1 MYVFGVS
8 PLTSALPA
16 IYLKKK
22 WKIPIILNVQDLWPE
37 YVTAIT
43 GLKNPLC
50 VCILDKLM
58 RYIYRSCDKILISSK
73 SYEQSIQRYLGTN
86 SDKIMFWPQYATV
99 EKVAK
104 SKVLFD
110 EMAFHIVFTGNIGEA
125 QGLDIAIETADML
138 KDFHV
143 QWHFIGTGRYMTKLV
158 AMVKQRKLEKC
169 VIFHGWIPETQVPQY
184 LASADA
190 ALLIL
195 KDDDVFKM
203 ALPAKLQTYMA
214 CGVPIVGCVK
224 GESKRILL
232 EAEAGI
238 VTDEISA
245 AGLASVC
252 KQFLTC
258 PKERY
263 DRLCKN
269 ALAYGKAHFDKQVLI
284 EQLIKEMRVLKDE
297 HI

>member
-1 MYVFGVS
+1 M
-8 PLTSALPA
+8 
-16 IYLKKK
+16 
-22 WKIPIILNVQDLWPE
+22 
-37 YVTAIT
+37 
-43 GLKNPLC
+43 
-50 VCILDKLM
+50 CIRD
-58 RYIYRSCDKILISSK
+58 R
-73 SYEQSIQRYLGTN
+73 
-86 SDKIMFWPQYATV
+86 
-99 EKVAK
+99 
-104 SKVLFD
+104 
-110 EMAFHIVFTGNIGEA
+110 
-125 QGLDIAIETADML
+125 
-138 KDFHV
+138 
-143 QWHFIGTGRYMTKLV
+143 
-158 AMVKQRKLEKC
+158 
-169 VIFHGWIPETQVPQY
+169 
-184 LASADA
+184 
-190 ALLIL
+190 
-195 KDDDVFKM
+195 
-203 ALPAKLQTYMA
+203 A